1 MPAQAQIGAWAQE
14 CGPRVVG
21 HGPISRALRYCL
33 LGQRSRGSPRNRAKN
48 GNMHGRFTFFSR
60 NCFNEYFEEFE

>member
-1 MPAQAQIGAWAQE
+1 VQATLGKLLLRLGRE
-14 CGPRVVG
+14 RV
-21 HGPISRALRYCL
+21 SSL

-48 GNMHGRFTFFSR
+48 GNMHRRFTFFSR